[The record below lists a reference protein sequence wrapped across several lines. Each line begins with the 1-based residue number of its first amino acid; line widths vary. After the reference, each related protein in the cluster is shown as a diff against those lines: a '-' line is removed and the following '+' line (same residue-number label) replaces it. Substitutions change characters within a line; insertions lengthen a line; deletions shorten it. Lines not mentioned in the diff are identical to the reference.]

1 MDSGKN
7 IKISERTRTVRLWPG
22 IMIVILQWLMRFGL
36 PALFPGA
43 IMAGILGGMILGL
56 AMFVWWSF
64 FSRAPLKE
72 RWIAVPLMIIALL
85 ATSRF
90 LHISVS
96 TAMMGLMFP
105 VFAVPG
111 LCLAFIIWAIIAHNF
126 SQRIRLISMIA
137 VILLA
142 SGFWVCIR
150 TNGMDGEIHQY
161 FAWRWSKTS
170 EERLLSASE
179 KTLSAR
185 ANQTSDSANAEWPG
199 FRGPERNSI
208 VKGVNIN
215 TDWTKTPPAEI
226 WRHAVGPGC
235 SSFAIQGSFLFTQ
248 EQRGEKETVT
258 CYDLNTGEQVWMH
271 GDSTRF
277 WDSHAGAGPRSTPT
291 LNNGRVYTLGAT
303 GILNVL
309 EAENGKLI
317 WSHNAALD
325 TKVKIPGWGYTSSP
339 LVIDSIVAVAIAGQI
354 LAYDIVTGRELWSGA
369 DGGESYSSPQLLTI
383 NGSKQIMFMNR
394 SNLTAFN
401 PAEGKILWQ
410 VTLNGVPI
418 DQPAQIN
425 ENEIIIG
432 ETNDTG
438 GKGMRRILIKNVSG
452 SWTTEERWTSEEL
465 KPYFNDFVIYKTH
478 AYGFDGPFL
487 TCLDIQNGK
496 RSWKGARYTGE
507 ILLLAD
513 QGILLVLSEKG
524 ELVLI
529 SASPEKFTELAR
541 IQAIKGKTWNH
552 PAMAGNIVLVR
563 NNQEMAAYRL

>member
-1 MDSGKN
+1 M
-7 IKISERTRTVRLWPG
+7 L
-22 IMIVILQWLMRFGL
+22 
-36 PALFPGA
+36 
-43 IMAGILGGMILGL
+43 
-56 AMFVWWSF
+56 VWWSF
-64 FSRAPLKE
+64 FSRAPRKE
-72 RWIAVPLMIIALL
+72 RWIAVPLMLIALL

-170 EERLLSASE
+170 EERLLSASG

-215 TDWTKTPPAEI
+215 TDWKKTPPAEI

-291 LNNGRVYTLGAT
+291 LSNGRVYTLGAT

-325 TKVKIPGWGYTSSP
+325 TKVKIPGWGFTSSP
-339 LVIDSIVAVAIAGQI
+339 LVIDSIVTVAIAGQI
-354 LAYDIVTGRELWSGA
+354 LAYDISTGRELWSGV

-394 SNLTAFN
+394 SNLTSFN
-401 PAEGKILWQ
+401 PADGKILWQ

-425 ENEIIIG
+425 ENELIIG

-438 GKGMRRILIKNVSG
+438 GKGMRRILIKKVSG

-541 IQAIKGKTWNH
+541 IQAIQGKTWNH